1 MLVPSTCTGAFSG
14 IRGVGD
20 NQKKGNGEPM
30 LFRLV
35 VAGILCCG
43 SLAHAQDTDVDE
55 LRRSEFGGM
64 TQKEMSR
71 RIFSK
76 EQAMIS
82 RLAAIP
88 FVTETYLQSLGHR
101 QRKGLDRAL
110 DEGSERVIDDLYFLD
125 RVDFGRAYGETPTE
139 KVLFGERPRRRRFI
153 EKSTGALE
161 HIFPAGFLSMLF
173 VDLYGFNA
181 DLYSLNYKG
190 KENIAKTECL
200 IFSVA
205 PLIERD
211 SGRFRGEIWID
222 SSSYGIV
229 RAKGVFTGPYERW
242 YRGSAK
248 YFHFDSWRERVG
260 DGWWVPSVTYFDER
274 RTFRTDGNLDFHYRG
289 YAVLWRQHD
298 ERSSSSSANKTEQA
312 ASTVDDMS
320 SPTSR
325 NAPAARLEADG
336 LLAVPGPE
344 EQRLNRLVEQ
354 IAPNGLPEL
363 HKIEC
368 RVLLT
373 TPIEMFAV
381 GDVIVV
387 SRGLLNVIPD
397 DSVLAVM
404 LARQVAH
411 IVLGHT
417 RIADS
422 FPHSLFDRQEKK
434 DFAGFGIRWRPE
446 QERATDLET
455 AVLLKGSIFE
465 NAVANMSAF
474 LSALESQSH
483 RFPNLALPRFGAG
496 VIREASKP
504 ASKEKPETGNLRFE
518 NRFRVS
524 LNRVIIGPE
533 EERESAEGRTM
544 NQPVAANKSEQK

>member
-1 MLVPSTCTGAFSG
+1 
-14 IRGVGD
+14 
-20 NQKKGNGEPM
+20 M

-35 VAGILCCG
+35 VASILCCG

-153 EKSTGALE
+153 EKSAGALE

-260 DGWWVPSVTYFDER
+260 DGWWLPNVTYFDER

-289 YAVLWRQHD
+289 YAILWRQHD
-298 ERSSSSSANKTEQA
+298 ERSSSLPANKTEHA
-312 ASTVDDMS
+312 TSTVDDLPRPLS
-320 SPTSR
+320 QNGPV
-325 NAPAARLEADG
+325 ARLEADG
-336 LLAVPGPE
+336 LLAVSGPE
-344 EQRLNRLVEQ
+344 EQRLNRVVEQ
-354 IAPNGLPEL
+354 IGPISF

-373 TPIEMFAV
+373 TPLEMFAV

-397 DSVLAVM
+397 DPVLAVM

-417 RIADS
+417 LAAGS
-422 FPHSLFDRQEKK
+422 FPHSLFDRRENK
-434 DFAGFGIRWRPE
+434 DFGGFGISWRPE
-446 QERATDLET
+446 QERAADLET

-465 NAVANMSAF
+465 NAVADTSAF
-474 LSALESQSH
+474 LIALKSQSH
-483 RFPNLALPRFGAG
+483 RFPNLVLPRFGAG
-496 VIREASKP
+496 VISEERRP
-504 ASKEKPETGNLRFE
+504 ASKERPETGNLRFE
-518 NRFRVS
+518 NRSRVS
-524 LNRVIIGPE
+524 LNRVIVRSE
-533 EERESAEGRTM
+533 EEGEYASGTT
-544 NQPVAANKSEQK
+544 ANKPMAIDTSVQK

>member
-1 MLVPSTCTGAFSG
+1 
-14 IRGVGD
+14 
-20 NQKKGNGEPM
+20 M

-43 SLAHAQDTDVDE
+43 SLAHAQDTDIDE

-88 FVTETYLQSLGHR
+88 FVTETYMQSLGHR
-101 QRKGLDRAL
+101 KRKGLDRAL
-110 DEGSERVIDDLYFLD
+110 DEGSDNVIDDLYFLD
-125 RVDFGRAYGETPTE
+125 RVDFGRAYGDTPTE
-139 KVLFGERPRRRRFI
+139 TVLLGEHPWRRRYIQKNTSAR
-153 EKSTGALE
+153 E
-161 HIFPAGFLSMLF
+161 HVFPAGFLSMLF

-200 IFSVA
+200 IFSVV

-242 YRGSAK
+242 YKGSPK

-260 DGWWVPSVTYFDER
+260 DGWWLPSVTYFDER

-289 YAVLWRQHD
+289 YAILWRQHD
-298 ERSSSSSANKTEQA
+298 EQRSSSPANKTEHDT
-312 ASTVDDMS
+312 STVDDLS
-320 SPTSR
+320 SPLTQ
-325 NAPAARLEADG
+325 NGPVARLEADG
-336 LLAVPGPE
+336 LLAVSGPE
-344 EQRLNRLVEQ
+344 EQRLNRVVQQ
-354 IAPNGLPEL
+354 IGPISF

-373 TPIEMFAV
+373 TPLEMFAV

-411 IVLGHT
+411 IVLDHT
-417 RIADS
+417 RVSDS
-422 FPHSLFDRQEKK
+422 FPRSLFDRQEKN

-446 QERATDLET
+446 QERAADLET

-465 NAVANMSAF
+465 NAVANMTAF
-474 LSALESQSH
+474 LSALASQSH

-504 ASKEKPETGNLRFE
+504 TSKEKLETGNLRFE

-524 LNRVIIGPE
+524 LNRVIVSSE
-533 EERESAEGRTM
+533 EAGEYASGTTVNRPMAINRA
-544 NQPVAANKSEQK
+544 NQK

>member
-1 MLVPSTCTGAFSG
+1 
-14 IRGVGD
+14 
-20 NQKKGNGEPM
+20 M

-35 VAGILCCG
+35 IAGILCCG

-64 TQKEMSR
+64 TQKQISR

-82 RLAAIP
+82 RLTAMP
-88 FVTETYLQSLGHR
+88 FVTETYMQSLGHR
-101 QRKGLDRAL
+101 QRKGLDRTL

-125 RVDFGRAYGETPTE
+125 RVDFGRAYGDAPTE
-139 KVLFGERPRRRRFI
+139 TVLLGEHPWRRRYI
-153 EKSTGALE
+153 QKNTGARE

-173 VDLYGFNA
+173 VDLYDFNA
-181 DLYSLNYKG
+181 DRYSLNYRG

-205 PLIERD
+205 PLSQRD

-229 RAKGVFTGPYERW
+229 RAKGVFSGPYERW

-260 DGWWVPSVTYFDER
+260 DGWWLPSVTYFDER
-274 RTFRTDGNLDFHYRG
+274 RVFRIDGNLDFHYRG
-289 YAVLWRQHD
+289 YAVLWRQHE
-298 ERSSSSSANKTEQA
+298 ERVTSSVSRNRDYAETA
-312 ASTVDDMS
+312 PIVDDLTGPS
-320 SPTSR
+320 SQNGPI
-325 NAPAARLEADG
+325 ARLEADG
-336 LLAVPGPE
+336 LLAVSGPE
-344 EQRLNRLVEQ
+344 EQRLNQLVQQ
-354 IAPNGLPEL
+354 IAPVSRLKPHN
-363 HKIEC
+363 IEC

-373 TPIEMFAV
+373 TPVEMFAV

-397 DSVLAVM
+397 DSVLGVM

-417 RIADS
+417 RMADS
-422 FPHSLFDRQEKK
+422 FPQSLFDRLGKK
-434 DFAGFGIRWRPE
+434 DFEGFGIRWKPE
-446 QERATDLET
+446 QERAADLET
-455 AVLLKGSIFE
+455 VVLLEGSIFE
-465 NAVANMSAF
+465 NAVANTSAF

-496 VIREASKP
+496 VIAPPS
-504 ASKEKPETGNLRFE
+504 SKEKPETGNLRFE

-524 LNRVIIGPE
+524 LNRVIIGSE
-533 EERESAEGRTM
+533 EEGETAQGTT
-544 NQPVAANKSEQK
+544 ANKPMAINTSVQK

>member
-1 MLVPSTCTGAFSG
+1 
-14 IRGVGD
+14 
-20 NQKKGNGEPM
+20 M

-43 SLAHAQDTDVDE
+43 SIASAQEPDIDE

-64 TQKEMSR
+64 TQKQISK

-76 EQAMIS
+76 EQDMIS

-88 FVTETYLQSLGHR
+88 FVTETYMQSLGHR
-101 QRKGLDRAL
+101 KRKGLDMAF
-110 DEGSERVIDDLYFLD
+110 DEESDNVIDDLYFLD
-125 RVDFGRAYGETPTE
+125 RVDFGRVYRDAPTE
-139 KVLFGERPRRRRFI
+139 RVLVGEHPWRRRYI
-153 EKSTGALE
+153 QKNTGARE

-173 VDLYGFNA
+173 VDLYGFDA
-181 DLYSLNYKG
+181 DRYSLEYKG
-190 KENIAKTECL
+190 RENLVNTDCL
-200 IFSVA
+200 VFSVA
-205 PLIERD
+205 PRRERD

-248 YFHFDSWRERVG
+248 YFHFDSWRENVG
-260 DGWWVPSVTYFDER
+260 GGWWLPSVTYFDER

-289 YAVLWRQHD
+289 YGVLWRQHD
-298 ERSSSSSANKTEQA
+298 ERSSLSPASKTEHA
-312 ASTVDDMS
+312 ASTVDDLS
-320 SPTSR
+320 SPPSQ
-325 NAPAARLEADG
+325 NGPVARLEADG
-336 LLAVPGPE
+336 LLAVSGPE
-344 EQRLNRLVEQ
+344 EQRLNQLVLQ
-354 IAPNGLPEL
+354 IAPIRL

-373 TPIEMFAV
+373 TPLEMFAV
-381 GDVIVV
+381 GNVIVV

-417 RIADS
+417 LVADS
-422 FPHSLFDRQEKK
+422 FPYSLFDRQENA
-434 DFAGFGIRWRPE
+434 DFDGFGIRWRSE
-446 QERATDLET
+446 QERAADLET
-455 AVLLKGSIFE
+455 AILLKGSMFE
-465 NAVANMSAF
+465 NAVANTSAF
-474 LSALESQSH
+474 LIALKSQSH
-483 RFPNLALPRFGAG
+483 RFPNLVLPRFGAG
-496 VIREASKP
+496 VISAERRP
-504 ASKEKPETGNLRFE
+504 VSKERLETANLRFG

-524 LNRVIIGPE
+524 LSRVIVSSE
-533 EERESAEGRTM
+533 EEGEYASGTT
-544 NQPVAANKSEQK
+544 VNKPMAINTSVHK

>member
-1 MLVPSTCTGAFSG
+1 MLVQSTCAAAFSG
-14 IRGVGD
+14 MRGVGD
-20 NQKKGNGEPM
+20 NQMKSNGEPM

-43 SLAHAQDTDVDE
+43 SLAHAQDTDVDA
-55 LRRSEFGGM
+55 LRRSEYGGM

-88 FVTETYLQSLGHR
+88 FVTETYMQSLGHR
-101 QRKGLDRAL
+101 KRKGLDRAL
-110 DEGSERVIDDLYFLD
+110 DEGSDNVIDDLYFLD
-125 RVDFGRAYGETPTE
+125 RVDFGRAYGDTPTE
-139 KVLFGERPRRRRFI
+139 RVLLGEHPWTRRYIQKNTSAR
-153 EKSTGALE
+153 E

-173 VDLYGFNA
+173 VDLYDFNA
-181 DLYSLNYKG
+181 DRYALNYRG

-205 PLIERD
+205 PLSQRD

-242 YRGSAK
+242 YRGSPK

-260 DGWWVPSVTYFDER
+260 DGWWLPSVTYFDER

-289 YAVLWRQHD
+289 YAILWRQHD
-298 ERSSSSSANKTEQA
+298 ERRSSPANKTDHA
-312 ASTVDDMS
+312 TSTVDDLS
-320 SPTSR
+320 SPLSQ
-325 NAPAARLEADG
+325 NGPVARLEADG
-336 LLAVPGPE
+336 LLAVSGPE
-344 EQRLNRLVEQ
+344 EQRLNRAVQQ
-354 IAPNGLPEL
+354 IGPISF

-373 TPIEMFAV
+373 TPLEMFAV
-381 GDVIVV
+381 GDIIVV
-387 SRGLLNVIPD
+387 SRGLLNLIPD
-397 DSVLAVM
+397 ESVLAVL

-417 RIADS
+417 LVAGF
-422 FPHSLFDRQEKK
+422 FPHSLFDRHENK
-434 DFAGFGIRWRPE
+434 DFDGFGIRWRPE
-446 QERATDLET
+446 QERAADLET
-455 AVLLKGSIFE
+455 AVLLEGSIFE
-465 NAVANMSAF
+465 NAVANTSAF
-474 LSALESQSH
+474 LIALKSQSH

-496 VIREASKP
+496 VISEERRP
-504 ASKEKPETGNLRFE
+504 VSKERPETGNLRFE

-524 LNRVIIGPE
+524 LNRVIVSSE
-533 EERESAEGRTM
+533 EENPESGDNLESGDRRD
-544 NQPVAANKSEQK
+544 